1 MSNSNPSQQL
11 TDEPSPEPVFRTLQL
26 LQAESQ
32 QFAIF
37 SDEIAAIA
45 DWREPTPLPHA
56 PSAVLGVVTIQGR
69 MLTVLDLA
77 RLAAQTQAALATPHR
92 HLVALRGD
100 EQLALAVTAVGER
113 IELNPGEILR
123 QSAADSAFTL
133 GALEREG
140 ARISV
145 VNSAELFS
153 TALQG
158 RERRQRSF

>member
-1 MSNSNPSQQL
+1 MNNSNSSEQL
-11 TDEPSPEPVFRTLQL
+11 TDEPGPEPVFRTLQL
-26 LQAESQ
+26 LQAGSQ

-37 SDEIAAIA
+37 NDEIAAIV

-56 PSAVLGVVTIQGR
+56 PLAVLGVVTIQGR

-77 RLAAQTQAALATPHR
+77 RLAQTQIALATPQQ

-100 EQLALAVTAVGER
+100 EQLALAVTAVGKT
-113 IELNPGEILR
+113 IAVSLGEIIR
-123 QSAADSAFTL
+123 QSAADSGFTL
-133 GALEREG
+133 GVLEREG
-140 ARISV
+140 VRISV

>member
-1 MSNSNPSQQL
+1 MSKSNPSQQL
-11 TDEPSPEPVFRTLQL
+11 TDERSREPVFRTLQL
-26 LQAESQ
+26 LQTGLQ
-32 QFAIF
+32 QFGIF
-37 SDEIAAIA
+37 SDEIAAIV
-45 DWREPTPLPHA
+45 DWREPAPLPHA

-77 RLAAQTQAALATPHR
+77 RLAQTQITLATPQQ

-113 IELNPGEILR
+113 IEVNPSEILR

-133 GALEREG
+133 GLLEREG